1 MPITFAKFGVAPEL
15 VAALAKRGID
25 EPTAIQQMALPV
37 LQAGRDAYLNSGTGT
52 GKTLAYLLPIFGRL
66 DVTLQATQAMIVA
79 PTHELAIQ
87 IHRECCD
94 LAQNTKWQV
103 RSVLLIGGT
112 PLDRQIEKLKLKP
125 HVVVGTPGRIHELM
139 SMGKLKAPAI
149 RTLVIDEADR
159 LLIAEGV
166 AVVGVIVDRLSRGRQ
181 LVFASA
187 TEQPESTN
195 VIAALAPN
203 LAMLQPPS
211 STVKTDIT
219 HLYLLCEERDK
230 PRVLRQLLH
239 ATRPERALVFV
250 HLNSTAERVAAELAH
265 HKVPAAKLHAAINKE
280 ERKQSMD
287 DFRSGRVPVLV
298 ASDVASRGL
307 DIPGI
312 THVFNLDVPSESKA
326 YLHRV
331 GRTGRAGARGEAI
344 SLMTDHE
351 VRLVRRYGRELGMV
365 LQHVRLRAGRVIA
378 AGDTKARP

>member
-94 LAQNTKWQV
+94 LAQNSKWQV

-166 AVVGVIVDRLSRGRQ
+166 AVVGVIV
-181 LVFASA
+181 
-187 TEQPESTN
+187 
-195 VIAALAPN
+195 
-203 LAMLQPPS
+203 
-211 STVKTDIT
+211 
-219 HLYLLCEERDK
+219 
-230 PRVLRQLLH
+230 
-239 ATRPERALVFV
+239 
-250 HLNSTAERVAAELAH
+250 
-265 HKVPAAKLHAAINKE
+265 
-280 ERKQSMD
+280 
-287 DFRSGRVPVLV
+287 
-298 ASDVASRGL
+298 
-307 DIPGI
+307 
-312 THVFNLDVPSESKA
+312 
-326 YLHRV
+326 
-331 GRTGRAGARGEAI
+331 
-344 SLMTDHE
+344 
-351 VRLVRRYGRELGMV
+351 
-365 LQHVRLRAGRVIA
+365 
-378 AGDTKARP
+378 